1 MRSWK
6 EERRRRIHIFWWW
19 LLNLHTLECLFYARM
34 CCTPRIMISTT
45 KQKWWEVK
53 KEKENGVDN
62 VYALLHCQ
70 FGVFPFSSWPL
81 PSQASAFLP
90 LYNPKSSYN
99 LEIQINHYSFKNH
112 NHLRSSLVHHIL
124 THSVVLDIKKG
135 KIKTQN
141 LNPANTRAFFYWL
154 PLHCWNTFFYYKEN
168 IKFGFGLMWSFN
180 FKIRSENGPRLFW
193 EWCHY
198 ALFLTFQLFE
208 NPLTE
213 IQQKRCNFSF
223 LHLLLARITILSWS
237 FFIFLLFTLPLYLYY
252 FAAAS
257 I

>member
-53 KEKENGVDN
+53 KKENGVDN

-154 PLHCWNTFFYYKEN
+154 PLHCWNTFFLLENLRQKARFYYITGKQKLTWMIYISIHWILRHKQTN
-168 IKFGFGLMWSFN
+168 KRKSNKARRQSL
-180 FKIRSENGPRLFW
+180 RL
-193 EWCHY
+193 
-198 ALFLTFQLFE
+198 LT
-208 NPLTE
+208 
-213 IQQKRCNFSF
+213 
-223 LHLLLARITILSWS
+223 
-237 FFIFLLFTLPLYLYY
+237 
-252 FAAAS
+252 
-257 I
+257 